1 MSERQRPRIGINPT
15 SIGVSPLWWLRT
27 AGWLDLAGFDGIYI
41 WDHFLSRGETHRA
54 VLECWTTLAGA
65 AAVTQRATIGSF
77 VTNVMNRHPS
87 VLARM
92 TANVAAMAPGRL
104 DVGIGIGGFA
114 DEMAML
120 GIDFPAPAERVAHLE
135 ETVAILRALWSGG
148 PVSYEGRWTRLTDA
162 VANPVPDPPPR
173 IVIGGETPAGARLA
187 ARVGDAWATTE
198 ARLVK
203 DLPVFEEALAA
214 ARRRRDEVKVI
225 VAVDLRPLEEADSDP
240 LLVDMVGAAEAWR
253 EAGADELI
261 LNWVRRDRIG
271 EVLAAAERA
280 SLN

>member
-1 MSERQRPRIGINPT
+1 VSERHRPRIGINPT
-15 SIGVSPLWWLRT
+15 SIGVSPRWWLRT
-27 AGWLDLAGFDGIYI
+27 AGWLEQAGFDGIYC
-41 WDHFLSRGETHRA
+41 WDHFLSRGEANRA

-65 AAVTQRATIGSF
+65 AAVTERATLGSF

-92 TANVAAMAPGRL
+92 TANVAAIAPGRL
-104 DVGIGIGGFA
+104 DVGIGIGGFPE
-114 DEMAML
+114 EMAML
-120 GIDFPAPAERVAHLE
+120 GIDFPPPAERAERLE
-135 ETVAILRALWSGG
+135 EAVAILRTLWSGG
-148 PVSYEGRWTRLTDA
+148 PVSYEGRWTRLNDA
-162 VANPVPDPPPR
+162 VARPAPDPAPR

-187 ARVGDAWATTE
+187 ARIGDAWTTNE
-198 ARLVK
+198 RELRR

-214 ARRRRDEVKVI
+214 AGRRREDVHVI
-225 VAVDLRPLEEADSDP
+225 VAVDLLSLEEADRDP
-240 LLVDMVGAAEAWR
+240 LLVDMVGAAETWR

-280 SLN
+280 SLV

>member
-15 SIGVSPLWWLRT
+15 SIGVSPRWWLRT
-27 AGWLDLAGFDGIYI
+27 AGWLEQAGFDGIYI
-41 WDHFLSRGETHRA
+41 WDHFLSRGEAHRA

-65 AAVTQRATIGSF
+65 AAVTERTTIGSF
-77 VTNVMNRHPS
+77 VSNVMNRHPS

-104 DVGIGIGGFA
+104 DVGMGIGGFA
-114 DEMAML
+114 REMAML
-120 GIDFPAPAERVAHLE
+120 GIDFPPPAERAERLE
-135 ETVAILRALWSGG
+135 EAVAILRALWTGG

-162 VANPVPDPPPR
+162 VANPVPDPTPR

-187 ARVGDAWATTE
+187 ARIGGAWATSE
-198 ARLVK
+198 ARLAK

-214 ARRRRDEVKVI
+214 AGRSRDEVKVI

-261 LNWVRRDRIG
+261 LQWVRRDRIG

>member
-1 MSERQRPRIGINPT
+1 MSERRRPRIGINPT

-114 DEMAML
+114 GEMAML

-162 VANPVPDPPPR
+162 VANPVPDPTPR
-173 IVIGGETPAGARLA
+173 IVIGGETRPGPDWPP
-187 ARVGDAWATTE
+187 VGDAWATG
-198 ARLVK
+198 ARMAK
-203 DLPVFEEALAA
+203 DLPVFEEAPRPPASRGEVKVTWRSMTA
-214 ARRRRDEVKVI
+214 RGGRFGSAPGRYGRRRR
-225 VAVDLRPLEEADSDP
+225 
-240 LLVDMVGAAEAWR
+240 G
-253 EAGADELI
+253 
-261 LNWVRRDRIG
+261 
-271 EVLAAAERA
+271 LARGRCR
-280 SLN
+280 